1 MKPLEALLDSVTI
14 CAAEPAVRSALVAST
29 TAKPEATINTA
40 WASALATLATLAAMG
55 AKSGV
60 ARSNFSDTTA
70 VSLAAAKPF
79 CAPWMPS
86 APKLSSA
93 YTSATRLM
101 PMEARWVIAFSA
113 SRW

>member
-14 CAAEPAVRSALVAST
+14 CAVEPAVRSALVAST
-29 TAKPEATINTA
+29 TAEPEATIITA
-40 WASALATLATLAAMG
+40 WASALATLAAMG

-70 VSLAAAKPF
+70 VRLAAAKPF
-79 CAPWMPS
+79 CAPWLPS